1 MSTLTYDSGMASG
14 KGQKREDTEA
24 GRFSTREALSPH
36 RLIGQGRA
44 ARVYDLGNGTVLRR
58 YRNLSH
64 DATHEAEAM
73 RFAARCGVPVPV
85 VRHARGPDLVMDRL
99 DGRTMMADL
108 LEHPGRL
115 REHAAILAGLHR
127 RLDAV
132 PAPAGDN
139 QPAPTDAPHRL
150 LHGDLHP
157 DNIILSPAGPVLI
170 DWTNAAFG
178 PAAHDVAQTWL
189 VLGCFAHPDPAI
201 EQRLAALRAPMLS
214 AFLASVDRIAA
225 AAALPVAAAARL
237 HDLNTSENER
247 VRIRLLLATSGP
259 GTFPSTRSVQP

>member
-64 DATHEAEAM
+64 DATHEAEVM
-73 RFAARCGVPVPV
+73 RFAARFGVPVPV

-108 LEHPGRL
+108 LEHPGP
-115 REHAAILAGLHR
+115 IAGAR
-127 RLDAV
+127 RHPGRTAS
-132 PAPAGDN
+132 PPRRGTRTRRRQPAGSDRRT
-139 QPAPTDAPHRL
+139 APSAPR
-150 LHGDLHP
+150 
-157 DNIILSPAGPVLI
+157 
-170 DWTNAAFG
+170 
-178 PAAHDVAQTWL
+178 
-189 VLGCFAHPDPAI
+189 
-201 EQRLAALRAPMLS
+201 
-214 AFLASVDRIAA
+214 
-225 AAALPVAAAARL
+225 
-237 HDLNTSENER
+237 
-247 VRIRLLLATSGP
+247 
-259 GTFPSTRSVQP
+259 